1 MEPATGLEEEPAFSD
16 VLNDSSDVPTAVVKS
31 HIISASQTITT
42 GFAVHEDG
50 SLHCSSAV
58 EDTNFDPKEDLARDP
73 VPVVDSVLGR
83 GHRTKRRRR
92 LFGDQPN
99 WE

>member
-1 MEPATGLEEEPAFSD
+1 MGSEEEPAFSD
-16 VLNDSSDVPTAVVKS
+16 VLDDSSAVPIAVVKS

-50 SLHCSSAV
+50 SLHRSSAV
-58 EDTNFDPKEDLARDP
+58 EDTTFDPEEDSERDP
-73 VPVVDSVLGR
+73 DPVVAPVLGR

-92 LFGDQPN
+92 LFGDEPN
-99 WE
+99 SE